1 MCGVAGAI
9 GAIDDDVERAVRAM
23 TDAQAHRG
31 PDDAGFF
38 RSPGPE
44 GACFG
49 FRRLAIMDL
58 SPSGHQPMVDEQTG
72 CVIVFNGEIYNF
84 AELRAELA
92 AAGASFRSTG
102 DTEVILRAYARWGAE
117 MLPRLRGMFALAIYD
132 PARRSVLV
140 ARDRLGIK
148 PLYYA
153 EIRRPGG
160 KALLFA
166 SELRSLLA
174 SGLCG
179 RALDATALATFLWNG
194 FVVGDGTMVE
204 GVSSLPAGA
213 AATVTF
219 AAPAIAPRP
228 YWRLEAQPARPA
240 AESVAALGHELE
252 LAMRQHM
259 VSDVPLGV
267 FLSGGVDS
275 SAVAALAVRSGMGRV
290 KTFHIGFDEGAF
302 NESVYARQVADALG
316 TEHAEFRLT
325 QERFQGLIEPALASL
340 DQPTFDAINTY
351 VVSRVVREAGLT
363 VALAG
368 TGGDELFGGYRSF
381 RDLPKASLLGRGTR
395 LLPRALVGRGITR
408 AQAAL
413 RGGAE
418 RVPPQTRWGKLGD
431 LVAGGTDLV
440 ALYQVFYGLYTSD
453 FMAELADRAVL
464 ARAPHGLPPPFAAE
478 LARKV
483 RRADTLT
490 ATSLLELSLFIGE
503 RLLRDTDAASMAV
516 SLEVRV
522 PLLDHR
528 VVETALSVEEATRYQ
543 PLGKKQLLK
552 KLGMPELDPALFERP
567 KAGFVLPI
575 EVWAKD
581 RLAADI
587 EATFADPDATRRAG
601 LRSEALLRLWRAF
614 RGGAPGLYWSRVWA
628 PYVLLKWCAQHQLA
642 LG

>member
-9 GAIDDDVERAVRAM
+9 GAIDDEVERAVRAM

-38 RSPGPE
+38 SSPGPA

-92 AAGASFRSTG
+92 GSGASFRSTG
-102 DTEVILRAYARWGAE
+102 DTEVILRAYARWGAD
-117 MLPRLRGMFALAIYD
+117 MLRRLRGMFALAIYD
-132 PARRSVLV
+132 PQRRTVLV

-148 PLYYA
+148 PLYHA

-160 KALLFA
+160 KTLLFA
-166 SELRSLLA
+166 SELRALLA
-174 SGLCG
+174 TGLCG
-179 RALDATALATFLWNG
+179 RALDATGLATYLWNG
-194 FVVGDGTMVE
+194 FVVGPGTMVE

-213 AATVTF
+213 AATVAF
-219 AAPAIAPRP
+219 DAPEVAPRP
-228 YWRLEAQPARPA
+228 YWRLTAQPTLPA
-240 AESVAALGHELE
+240 EESVATLRHELE

-275 SAVAALAVRSGMGRV
+275 SAVTALAVRSGMGRV
-290 KTFHIGFDEGAF
+290 KTFHIGFDEGEF
-302 NESVYARQVADALG
+302 NESAYARRVADALG

-325 QERFQGLIEPALASL
+325 QGRFQGLIEPALASL
-340 DQPTFDAINTY
+340 DQPTFDAINSY

-381 RDLPKASLLGRGTR
+381 RDLPKAERLARYAR
-395 LLPRALVGRGITR
+395 LLPLSLMGRGVTR
-408 AQAAL
+408 AQAAFL
-413 RGGAE
+413 GGTE

-431 LVAGGTDLV
+431 LLAAGPDLV
-440 ALYQVFYGLYTSD
+440 ALYQVFYGLYTTD
-453 FMAELADRAVL
+453 FLAELADRAVL
-464 ARAPHGLPPPFAAE
+464 ARAPRGLPPPFAAE
-478 LARKV
+478 LGGNVQGAG
-483 RRADTLT
+483 ALT
-490 ATSLLELSLFIGE
+490 GTSLLELSLFVGE

-528 VVETALSVEEATRYQ
+528 VVEAALSVEAATRYQ
-543 PLGKKQLLK
+543 PLGKKELLK

-567 KAGFVLPI
+567 KSGFVLPI

-581 RLAADI
+581 QLAADI
-587 EATFADPDATRRAG
+587 EATLGDEGATRRVG

-614 RGGAPGLYWSRVWA
+614 RAGAPGLYWSRVWA
-628 PYVLLKWCAQHQLA
+628 PYVLLKWCAQHRLTLA
-642 LG
+642 

>member
-9 GAIDDDVERAVRAM
+9 GAIDDDMERAVRAM

-38 RSPGPE
+38 RSPGPQ

-92 AAGASFRSTG
+92 AAGSPFRSTG
-102 DTEVILRAYARWGAE
+102 DTEVILRAYAHWGPA
-117 MLPRLRGMFALAIYD
+117 MLGRLRGMFALAIYD
-132 PARRSVLV
+132 PQRREVLV

-160 KALLFA
+160 KTLLFA

-174 SGLCG
+174 TGLVG
-179 RALDATALATFLWNG
+179 RTLDATGLATYLWNG
-194 FVVGDGTMVE
+194 FVVGPGTMVE

-213 AATVTF
+213 AATVSF
-219 AAPAIAPRP
+219 ATPEIAPRP
-228 YWRLEAQPARPA
+228 YWRLEAQRPPPAEEA
-240 AESVAALGHELE
+240 VATLRHELE

-275 SAVAALAVRSGMGRV
+275 SAVTALAVRSGMGRV
-290 KTFHIGFDEGAF
+290 KTFHIGFDEGEF
-302 NESVYARQVADALG
+302 NESVYAKRVADALG

-325 QERFQGLIEPALASL
+325 QERFRGLIEPALASL
-340 DQPTFDAINTY
+340 DQPTFDAINSY

-381 RDLPKASLLGRGTR
+381 RDLPKAERLGRFARLLPLSLLGRGI
-395 LLPRALVGRGITR
+395 GR

-413 RGGAE
+413 ARGPE

-431 LVAGGTDLV
+431 LVAGGADMV
-440 ALYQVFYGLYTSD
+440 ALYQVFYGLYTMD
-453 FMAELADRAVL
+453 FMAQLADRAVL
-464 ARAPHGLPPPFAAE
+464 ARAPHGLPPSFAGE
-478 LARKV
+478 LGKSV
-483 RRADTLT
+483 RGADALT
-490 ATSLLELSLFIGE
+490 ATSLLELSLFLGE

-528 VVETALSVEEATRYQ
+528 VVEAALSVEEGARYQ

-567 KAGFVLPI
+567 KSGFVLPI

-581 RLAADI
+581 QLAADI
-587 EATFADPDATRRAG
+587 EATFADGDATRRVG

-614 RGGAPGLYWSRVWA
+614 VAGAPGLYWSRVWA
-628 PYVLLKWCAQHQLA
+628 PYALLKWCAQHRLA